1 MKESGMRWTATGM
14 ALALVFGLAAC
25 GGDANGNASDEVRET
40 AAAAQQQAG
49 EAMKNAGEAMKNA
62 GEAAGE
68 KMAEMGE
75 AMQQEMP
82 DGVTKEMIAKGK
94 TVYAGAGI
102 CSSCHG
108 PNGGGIPNL
117 GANLT
122 DSDWLHSDGSYDG
135 IVKTVMSGVTAQ
147 ESSSGVPMPAKGG
160 TNISDDDVKA
170 VAAYV
175 WSLSHGGK

>member
-1 MKESGMRWTATGM
+1 MKESGIRWTARGM

-25 GGDANGNASDEVRET
+25 GGDANGNAAENAGET
-40 AAAAQQQAG
+40 AAAAGEMVGDAAKAAG
-49 EAMKNAGEAMKNA
+49 EAVEKKAEELGDAMT
-62 GEAAGE
+62 
-68 KMAEMGE
+68 
-75 AMQQEMP
+75 QELP
-82 DGVTKEMIAKGK
+82 AGVTKEMIAKGK

-122 DSDWLHSDGSYDG
+122 DGEWLHSDGSFDG
-135 IVKTVMSGVTAQ
+135 ITKTVMAGVTAQ

-170 VAAYV
+170 VSAYV

>member
-1 MKESGMRWTATGM
+1 MRESGIRWTAMSM

-25 GGDANGNASDEVRET
+25 GGDANGNAAEKAGET
-40 AAAAQQQAG
+40 AAAAGEMAG
-49 EAMKNAGEAMKNA
+49 DAVEKKAEEVAEAMT
-62 GEAAGE
+62 
-68 KMAEMGE
+68 
-75 AMQQEMP
+75 QELP
-82 DGVTKEMIAKGK
+82 AGVTKEMIAKGK

-117 GANLT
+117 GANLN
-122 DSDWLHSDGSYDG
+122 DGEWLHSDGSLEG
-135 IVKTVMSGVTAQ
+135 ITKTVMSGVTAQ

-170 VAAYV
+170 VSAYV

>member
-1 MKESGMRWTATGM
+1 MKESGIRWTARGM

-25 GGDANGNASDEVRET
+25 GGDANGNAAEKAGET
-40 AAAAQQQAG
+40 AAAAGEMVGDAAKAAG
-49 EAMKNAGEAMKNA
+49 EAVEKKTEELVDAMT
-62 GEAAGE
+62 
-68 KMAEMGE
+68 
-75 AMQQEMP
+75 QELP
-82 DGVTKEMIAKGK
+82 AGVTKEMIAKGK

-122 DSDWLHSDGSYDG
+122 DGEWLHSDGSFDG
-135 IVKTVMSGVTAQ
+135 ITKTVMAGVTAQ

-170 VAAYV
+170 VSAYV